1 MRIDFLKFQK
11 NCLPKVSLK
20 NSNVNYL
27 ISITKDSKLEKKEKV
42 LDLSKYIKD
51 KLQFAM
57 SKWSN
62 KEIFKGEIDTSNTK
76 LTISPPVKKIT
87 KLAFLNLGHPFQP
100 FIIGQRLVG
109 AKVALEKKIEV

>member
-1 MRIDFLKFQK
+1 M
-11 NCLPKVSLK
+11 PKVSLE

-62 KEIFKGEIDTSNTK
+62 KEIFKITLTK
-76 LTISPPVKKIT
+76 E
-87 KLAFLNLGHPFQP
+87 N
-100 FIIGQRLVG
+100 
-109 AKVALEKKIEV
+109 ALILLLLLIMSSL

>member
-1 MRIDFLKFQK
+1 M
-11 NCLPKVSLK
+11 SLE

-62 KEIFKGEIDTSNTK
+62 KEIF
-76 LTISPPVKKIT
+76 TITLPNKKNGILSGIVIIVIPVKR
-87 KLAFLNLGHPFQP
+87 FNSPS
-100 FIIGQRLVG
+100 VC
-109 AKVALEKKIEV
+109 